1 MQAITP
7 EQTALLA
14 AIRKARAGEFFDA
27 SYLYNEAE
35 DNPEL
40 AAAIKAVVP
49 EYRQKRRRVRTQ
61 VNALRKALTALAEQ
75 HFTTDRFGWWYLKE
89 TPQ

>member
-1 MQAITP
+1 MQAITA

-14 AIRKARAGEFFDA
+14 AIRKRADRHFDA

-49 EYRQKRRRVRTQ
+49 EYQQKRRRGHTQ
-61 VNALRKALTALAEQ
+61 VAALRKALADLAEQ
-75 HFTTDRFGWWYLKE
+75 HFTTDRYGWWYLKE
-89 TPQ
+89 TSHD